1 MFYLRIV
8 EIFHNYCNVEYSFHL
23 FDVDLTV
30 NVFVLL
36 LSTSR
41 VARVL
46 NLFVFYKINGSHV
59 PLICYKNNHYNA
71 GARTMLTIDPLQ
83 IYDTRAPFGKKF
95 R

>member
-23 FDVDLTV
+23 VDVDLTV

-41 VARVL
+41 VACVL
-46 NLFVFYKINGSHV
+46 NLFVFYKINGSRLHLFV
-59 PLICYKNNHYNA
+59 TRTII
-71 GARTMLTIDPLQ
+71 TMLVLGQ
-83 IYDTRAPFGKKF
+83 C
-95 R
+95 